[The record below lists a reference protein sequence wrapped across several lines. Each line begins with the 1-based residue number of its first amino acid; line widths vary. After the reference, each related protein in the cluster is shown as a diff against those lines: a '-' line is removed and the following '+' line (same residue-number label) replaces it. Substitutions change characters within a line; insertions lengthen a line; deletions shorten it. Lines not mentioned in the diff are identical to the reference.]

1 MSTEGHVEVESC
13 VMHRTL
19 LVHCTCSSKHRYN
32 DFQHDPLSACNCT
45 PPYSAE
51 NGISARCDL
60 NPVNGTYPFGALGH
74 RCHGGTDNKV
84 GKHMSHCPLLLSF
97 ATPSCTHRW

>member
-45 PPYSAE
+45 PPYSAL
-51 NGISARCDL
+51 NGISARGDL
-60 NPVNGTYPFGALGH
+60 DLASGTYAFHAFGH
-74 RCHGGTDNKV
+74 RSYGGIDNKV
-84 GKHMSHCPLLLSF
+84 S
-97 ATPSCTHRW
+97 